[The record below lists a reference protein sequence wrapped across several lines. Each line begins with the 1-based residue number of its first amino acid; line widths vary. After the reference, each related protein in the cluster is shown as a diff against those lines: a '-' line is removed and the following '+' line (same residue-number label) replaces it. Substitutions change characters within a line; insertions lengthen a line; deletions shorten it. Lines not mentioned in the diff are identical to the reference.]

1 MDREHGTRFQGFS
14 AQFLV
19 YSSLFDYMTTCFTV
33 VFSSAIFDSTDS
45 DFLERAE
52 LLAIVSSHYGKVIT
66 IFFER
71 IQSVLAKQQCELK
84 SRNTKD
90 LSVFHLD

>member
-19 YSSLFDYMTTCFTV
+19 YSSLFDYMTTCFIV
-33 VFSSAIFDSTDS
+33 VFSSVIFDSTDS

-71 IQSVLAKQQCELK
+71 IQSVLAKTIMRTKK
-84 SRNTKD
+84 SKYKRFV
-90 LSVFHLD
+90 SFSP

>member
-19 YSSLFDYMTTCFTV
+19 YSSLFDYMTTCFIV
-33 VFSSAIFDSTDS
+33 VFSSVIFDSTDS

-71 IQSVLAKQQCELK
+71 IQSVLAKTIMRTKK
-84 SRNTKD
+84 SKYKRF
-90 LSVFHLD
+90 VFHLD